1 MEETKRSSLGARK
14 KLKRKK
20 KNSRLM
26 RSIVTYL
33 KSDAYLF
40 APLFSNFPPLTTEI
54 NTPPPS
60 NSKPSTLDDI
70 SMAGFESLG
79 IERVIKKKRRMSEK
93 LEEYLKSDCF
103 MYAPMISSPPK
114 LGSSVKDSAF
124 GTKIVFEAE
133 KMQITNLVTMEVST
147 TSTTTMKE
155 DNNDCR
161 NLRSDIVEQ
170 TLHSGRINSP
180 KRAQVTLEGQ
190 RTGLSRETDLS
201 PAFSSLLGVA
211 KQTLDL
217 ESYQMSSCKFHGSDV
232 AGASSDIDA
241 RGKDGEAR
249 SKKSCN

>member
-1 MEETKRSSLGARK
+1 MEGTKRSSLSARK

-20 KNSRLM
+20 KN

-60 NSKPSTLDDI
+60 NSKPSTVDDI

-93 LEEYLKSDCF
+93 VKEYLKSDCY

-114 LGSSVKDSAF
+114 LGSSVK
-124 GTKIVFEAE
+124 VFEAG

-155 DNNDCR
+155 DNNNYR

-170 TLHSGRINSP
+170 TLHNGRINSP
-180 KRAQVTLEGQ
+180 KRSLDTLEGQ

-201 PAFSSLLGVA
+201 PAFSSLPGEKMVKPDQRRVA
-211 KQTLDL
+211 I
-217 ESYQMSSCKFHGSDV
+217 E
-232 AGASSDIDA
+232 
-241 RGKDGEAR
+241 
-249 SKKSCN
+249 